1 MVMCYY
7 QLLFCVSIS
16 KIAIFCINL
25 SGCSGFSSR
34 CNDNTPMDYA
44 LLLTNGFPSVMWML
58 SRWTTSRS
66 CRRARPWNIRGA
78 WNIAVRTRG
87 VFTHRMYSQKPVCA
101 ERGLVRTGWGRDC
114 RDCPDRRGAPSSG
127 TGLWR
132 INYVTSTKQL
142 QGKEKRE
149 RLEKS
154 FSSPFGVRCGARTH
168 DTQNHNLVLYQLN

>member
-1 MVMCYY
+1 
-7 QLLFCVSIS
+7 
-16 KIAIFCINL
+16 
-25 SGCSGFSSR
+25 
-34 CNDNTPMDYA
+34 MDYA

-78 WNIAVRTRG
+78 WNIAVRTWG
-87 VFTHRMYSQKPVCA
+87 VFTHRMYSQKPACA
-101 ERGLVRTGWGRDC
+101 ERGLVRTGWGCRDC

-127 TGLWR
+127 TGSRR
-132 INYVTSTKQL
+132 INYATSTKQL
-142 QGKEKRE
+142 HGKEKRE